1 MMYKIQTNAS
11 GTRTMEIS
19 ENNLETIR
27 EYALFQ
33 DLIDSNGI
41 VVEDNLYKLKM
52 NVRSLMESQESVD
65 KNLMN
70 LCFEVIY
77 HDNMK
82 AYGLYQLVVLY
93 INWLRTVEVNDS
105 DRIC

>member
-1 MMYKIQTNAS
+1 MYKIQTNAS

-52 NVRSLMESQESVD
+52 NVRSLMESQE
-65 KNLMN
+65 
-70 LCFEVIY
+70 
-77 HDNMK
+77 
-82 AYGLYQLVVLY
+82 
-93 INWLRTVEVNDS
+93 
-105 DRIC
+105 